1 MQHRFNHQFKAPF
14 LAVALLATVSVVTSV
29 NAQTKWD
36 LPTAYPASSFQ
47 TENVQ
52 AFISEVDKAT
62 AGKLKIVLHANASL
76 FKAPE
81 IKRAVQGGQAQIGE
95 IIFTNFS
102 NEHPLFE
109 MDSVPFLAPSYEA
122 AFKLHKASQ
131 KSMEALLSKQ
141 GMKLLYAVPWPPQG
155 IYVKK
160 PITSAADLK
169 GHKWRAY
176 SPGTA
181 KMGELMGANPVT
193 IQFAELSQ
201 ALATGGVDS
210 LISSLATAYD
220 TRIYEQITHYYD
232 VQAWLPRNAVIV
244 NQAAFD
250 KLDKATQDA
259 LLKAAADAE
268 TRGWKISREKNAWYA
283 EELKKKGMSIHQP
296 SAQLAADMKKIGDTM
311 LADWLKKAGSEGQT
325 VVGAYRKM

>member
-1 MQHRFNHQFKAPF
+1 MLHRFKCHLKTEL
-14 LAVALLATVSVVTSV
+14 LAAALLVGGSFSTLTM
-29 NAQTKWD
+29 AQTKWD
-36 LPTAYPASSFQ
+36 LPTAYPATSFQ

-52 AFISEVDKAT
+52 AFANDVEKAT
-62 AGKLKIVLHANASL
+62 AGKLKIALHANASL

-109 MDSVPFLAPSYEA
+109 LDSVPFLAPSYEA
-122 AFKLHKASQ
+122 AHKLHKASQ
-131 KSMEALLSKQ
+131 KSLEALFAKQ

-160 PITSAADLK
+160 PIASAADLK
-169 GHKWRAY
+169 GQKWRAY

-232 VQAWLPRNAVIV
+232 VQAWLPRNGVIV

-250 KLDKATQDA
+250 KLDKPTQEA
-259 LLKAAADAE
+259 VLKAAEAAE
-268 TRGWKISREKNAWYA
+268 TRGWKVSREKNSWYA
-283 EELKKKGMSIHQP
+283 DELKKKGMTIHQP
-296 SAQLAADMKKIGDTM
+296 SAQLATDMKKIGDTM
-311 LADWLKKAGSEGQT
+311 LGDWLKKAGSEGQA
-325 VVGAYRKM
+325 VVDAYRKM